1 MFTEK
6 DIEKLSELVKLP
18 VSDEEKTKLSGMLS
32 QTTEYMDMLNELDT
46 SKVEPTYQVTGLVN
60 VFQMEDLYQTL
71 TPEEV
76 LQNAKKTKEGMIG
89 TSAVLERE

>member
-18 VSDEEKTKLSGMLS
+18 VNEEEKIKLAGMLS

-46 SKVEPTYQVTGLVN
+46 SNVEPTYQVTGLVN
-60 VFQMEDLYQTL
+60 VFQTDDLYKTL
-71 TPEEV
+71 TQEEV
-76 LQNAKKTKEGMIG
+76 LQNAKIKKDGMIG

>member
-18 VSDEEKTKLSGMLS
+18 ISDEEKIKLSGMLS

-46 SKVEPTYQVTGLVN
+46 STVEPTYQVTGLVN
-60 VFQMEDLYQTL
+60 VFQSETLYKTL
-71 TPEEV
+71 TQEEV
-76 LQNAKKTKEGMIG
+76 LQNAKNPKEGMIR

>member
-6 DIEKLSELVKLP
+6 DIEKISDLVKLP
-18 VSDEEKTKLSGMLS
+18 ITEDEKTKLAGMLS

-71 TPEEV
+71 TQEEV

>member
-18 VSDEEKTKLSGMLS
+18 VSDSEKSKLSGMLS
-32 QTTEYMDMLNELDT
+32 QTTEYIDMLDELDT
-46 SKVEPTYQVTGLVN
+46 SNVEPTYQVTGLIN
-60 VFQMEDLYQTL
+60 VFQSEDLSQTL
-71 TPEEV
+71 TQAEV
-76 LQNAKKTKEGMIG
+76 LQNAKEKKEGMIA